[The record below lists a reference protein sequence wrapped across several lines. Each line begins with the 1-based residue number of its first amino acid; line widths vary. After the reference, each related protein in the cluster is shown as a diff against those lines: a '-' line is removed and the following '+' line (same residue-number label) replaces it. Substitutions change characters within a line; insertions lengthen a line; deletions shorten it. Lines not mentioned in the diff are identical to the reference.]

1 MVVEK
6 TDMSVGV
13 REELVMCVDDHQ
25 GKLVGLQRSLEIG
38 FCVEGSGSVTSH
50 KSDKCEDVFVCSDY
64 CYSKHVYE
72 DTCLPYR
79 IENSPG
85 LGRYVV
91 ATRDILP
98 TELIISEAAAALGPC
113 QNTQP
118 RCLTCLASM
127 DQMDPEKIVWCDKCN
142 FPFCSEQ
149 CASSDLH
156 VNNECSA
163 FPYR

>member
-1 MVVEK
+1 MEE
-6 TDMSVGV
+6 MSGNCF
-13 REELVMCVDDHQ
+13 LC
-25 GKLVGLQRSLEIG
+25 
-38 FCVEGSGSVTSH
+38 GSVTSR
-50 KSDKCEDVFVCSDY
+50 KSDKSEDVFVCSDY

-149 CASSDLH
+149 CATSDIH
-156 VNNECSA
+156 VNNECGA